1 MSKLFKLRLSFI
13 LLIVGIGLIPTAFL
27 AKGYFQDQVPANA
40 SGTLLK
46 LKNEG
51 ISYIEEEYKGLCIP
65 EILPQIME
73 DEILDLEENEA
84 RILPIPEFLR
94 FIKNEVITNFPPI
107 INGSKAAKEIDDVI
121 TLVQTQ
127 NFTSTGIAR
136 NQFFNNYEFQDNYST
151 PIEGVSEY
159 MMGSVSLNY
168 SAYARSRLLD
178 GYTYDAT
185 LYPGLIT
192 DTNFGRGVNDW
203 LEFYS
208 NAESDFGTNRS
219 IIQVVYNCTWS
230 SGQLQNLSAYI
241 KTYLW
246 NTLTYNYYDSKGITN
261 PADYEFHAQ
270 WANISFFNARL
281 NLDLFS
287 DVINQLLPGLEAG
300 YPTPTGIS
308 LFSARLMWN
317 QSYWFS
323 FVNDTGFAIWQLA
336 KTGSS
341 TEKAAALLAL
351 NSTLFVTN
359 AQISMVNTWL
369 FGQVKNVLVPNI
381 IKFPKP
387 YGYGM
392 NTTEYSEIL
401 LYEQWANGTVVP
413 DGLLLHSGYKGIE
426 ACIVY
431 NSTSPPMKVLDINK
445 TNISLDTTQALFD
458 ETNTSSF
465 VNTHGI
471 LKWIEAAE
479 GNVTFQ
485 NELISTFN
493 LNIEQINLTNN
504 WLLSTLRYDVI
515 PYLVNYYAITTCKA
529 YRNTMEEFAEIEFYR
544 QWVNGSLFNEGMDI
558 APFLLLES
566 PIKNFEIGMPIPLNL
581 NCAQSRLLWDE
592 NYYYSFVNRKGISI
606 WYEAIESPNHYN
618 TLKSTATNF
627 NLTDSEIDLIL
638 DWLIYIRDNLT
649 LQYTQIKY
657 DLPANYYILAD
668 WYFMGIMI
676 GAIGFSSVGLIV
688 GVIVLMFQKKR

>member
-40 SGTLLK
+40 SGTLLE
-46 LKNEG
+46 LKNDG
-51 ISYIEEEYKGLCIP
+51 ISYIEEEYKGLGIP

-73 DEILDLEENEA
+73 DEIVDLEGNEA

-127 NFTSTGIAR
+127 NLTSTGNAR
-136 NQFFNNYEFQDNYST
+136 TQFFNNYEFQDNYST

-168 SAYARSRLLD
+168 SGFAIVRLLD
-178 GYTYDAT
+178 GFTYDGT
-185 LYPGLIT
+185 DYPGLIT
-192 DTNFGRGVNDW
+192 DTNFGGGVNDW

-208 NAESDFGTNRS
+208 DAESDIGTNRS

-246 NTLTYNYYDSKGITN
+246 NTLVYNYYDSKGITD

-300 YPTPTGIS
+300 FPTPTGIS

-323 FVNDTGFAIWQLA
+323 FINDTGFAIWQLA
-336 KTGSS
+336 RTGNSS
-341 TEKAAALLAL
+341 ALLAL

-369 FGQVKNVLVPNI
+369 FGQVKDVLVPNI

-401 LYEQWANGTVVP
+401 LYEQWANGTVVE
-413 DGLLLHSGYKGIE
+413 DGIVLKLGYKGFE
-426 ACIVY
+426 AGIPV
-431 NSTSPPMKVLDINK
+431 K
-445 TNISLDTTQALFD
+445 TNISLKMAQALFD
-458 ETNTSSF
+458 ETNRSSF
-465 VNTHGI
+465 INLPGI

-479 GNVTFQ
+479 GDVIVQ
-485 NELISTFN
+485 NELTSKFN
-493 LNIEQINLTNN
+493 LNIDQLNLTTN
-504 WLLSTLRYDVI
+504 WLFSTLRYNILPHLAGV
-515 PYLVNYYAITTCKA
+515 YAITSCKK
-529 YRNTMEEFAEIEFYR
+529 YRNSMENFAEVEFYR
-544 QWVNGSLFNEGMDI
+544 QWANGSLFTEGIDI
-558 APFLLLES
+558 APFLMLES
-566 PIKNFEIGMPIPLNL
+566 PIKNFEIGIPIPLNL
-581 NCAQSRLLWDE
+581 NCVQSKLLWDE
-592 NYYYSFVNRKGISI
+592 EYYYSFTNRKGISI

-618 TLKSTATNF
+618 TLRSTTANF
-627 NLTDSEIDLIL
+627 NLTNSEIDLIL
-638 DWLIYIRDNLT
+638 DWLIYVRDNLT

-657 DLPANYYILAD
+657 DLPENYYILAD